1 MRLCGISER
10 GLDGLSVLGLSGKW
24 YFIAVSVKMAHLVY
38 RYATWN
44 GFRMQWFFNWL
55 SALGFRILMVTVSV
69 KRVGWQQCIL
79 FA

>member
-1 MRLCGISER
+1 MYYLVWVSVANGI
-10 GLDGLSVLGLSGKW
+10 L
-24 YFIAVSVKMAHLVY
+24 IAVSVKMVRLLYH
-38 RYATWN
+38 YATCN
-44 GFRMQWFFNWL
+44 GFRLQWFFNWL